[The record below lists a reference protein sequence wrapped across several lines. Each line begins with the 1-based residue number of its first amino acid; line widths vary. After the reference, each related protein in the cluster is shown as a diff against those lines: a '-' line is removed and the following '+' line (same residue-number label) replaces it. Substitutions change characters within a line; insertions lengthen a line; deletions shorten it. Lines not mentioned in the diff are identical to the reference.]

1 MNGAESSYLYR
12 AYGLNIKSALP
23 LPDLVG
29 TEFEHDVRIT
39 YGQVTGTPKLQ
50 SLQEFG
56 QVFERPGFR
65 IDVTKRA
72 VCIRW
77 DRVGT
82 FIVEGGT
89 EIVIEPDAGVS
100 EADLQPFLTGPVLS
114 VLLHQRGYFV
124 LHASAVA
131 IGDAAVA
138 FLGTKGDG
146 KSTLA
151 AHLQVRGHRLIADD
165 IVPVN
170 VTNDGAVVAAG
181 FPRIKLYDDSIM
193 AVGAEPSNF
202 PLIHSFV
209 EKRSFQHPNTFAP
222 EPVKLCALYVLG
234 EGEEVR
240 LNDLGHASAFIELTR
255 HTFINRYLRAMDD
268 ESKHFQDCR
277 ELAMRLPVS
286 MLERPRDF
294 SFINE
299 VCEIVEDHVRSLASS
314 DASVVDRLF

>member
-1 MNGAESSYLYR
+1 MTCAESSYLYR
-12 AYGLNIKSALP
+12 AYGLNIKSAVP

-29 TEFEHDVRIT
+29 TELDHDVRIR
-39 YGQVTGTPKLQ
+39 YGEVAGSPKFQ
-50 SLQEFG
+50 SLQKSG

-65 IDVTKRA
+65 IVVSRGA

-82 FIVEGGT
+82 FMVDGGT
-89 EIVIEPDAGVS
+89 EIVVEPDVDVS
-100 EADLQPFLTGPVLS
+100 EFDLQPFLTGPVLS

-138 FLGTKGDG
+138 FLGMKGDG

-151 AHLQVRGHRLIADD
+151 AHLQIRGHRLIGDD

-170 VTNDGAVVAAG
+170 LENGGAVVAAG
-181 FPRIKLYDDSIM
+181 FPRIKLYDDSIT
-193 AVGAEPSNF
+193 AVGAEPSQF

-209 EKRSFQHPNTFAP
+209 EKRSFQYPDGFAP
-222 EPVKLCALYVLG
+222 EPMKLSALYVLG

-240 LNDLGHASAFIELTR
+240 LIDLGHAAAFIELTR
-255 HTFINRYLRAMDD
+255 HTYINRYLRAMDE
-268 ESKHFQDCR
+268 ESKHFHDCR
-277 ELAMRLPVS
+277 ELAKRLPVS
-286 MLERPRDF
+286 TLERPRDF
-294 SFINE
+294 RFINE
-299 VCEIVEDHVRSLASS
+299 VCEIVEDHVRTIASYE
-314 DASVVDRLF
+314 ASVVDRLF